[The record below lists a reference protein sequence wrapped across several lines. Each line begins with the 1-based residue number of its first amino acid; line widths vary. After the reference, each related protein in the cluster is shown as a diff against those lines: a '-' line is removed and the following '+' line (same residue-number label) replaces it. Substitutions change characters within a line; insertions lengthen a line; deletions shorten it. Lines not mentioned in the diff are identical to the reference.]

1 MYQTNVTITF
11 WYGCQRVNDI
21 GLTVSYHIVPFLNL
35 TTRSLYLCTEEWL
48 CTSAFST
55 EMFSSISRK
64 PCFMPSSKNSLSQS
78 FLSSTFHCFSLLLI
92 PVCDCPKTEAVLGF
106 CSLKGLLGVGPT
118 CIVLICRGLS
128 YAVAIAAPLLLP
140 PAAAWS
146 LAGGSALP
154 QYIQVCS
161 KLQLLPKTQAPLLF
175 HWRQLSRSED
185 PTGRADCPPTCP
197 CPWARHINI
206 NEVHKDLFQL
216 LSIA

>member
-106 CSLKGLLGVGPT
+106 CSLKGLLGMGPACT
-118 CIVLICRGLS
+118 VSFCLGLT
-128 YAVAIAAPLLLP
+128 YAVAPAASLLLP
-140 PAAAWS
+140 HVAAWS
-146 LAGGSALP
+146 LAGRSALP
-154 QYIQVCS
+154 QVIQVCL
-161 KLQLLPKTQAPLLF
+161 KLNLLPKMQAPLVF
-175 HWRQLSRSED
+175 HRRQISWPED
-185 PTGRADCPPTCP
+185 PTGHARCLPPCP
-197 CPWARHINI
+197 CSW
-206 NEVHKDLFQL
+206 V
-216 LSIA
+216 